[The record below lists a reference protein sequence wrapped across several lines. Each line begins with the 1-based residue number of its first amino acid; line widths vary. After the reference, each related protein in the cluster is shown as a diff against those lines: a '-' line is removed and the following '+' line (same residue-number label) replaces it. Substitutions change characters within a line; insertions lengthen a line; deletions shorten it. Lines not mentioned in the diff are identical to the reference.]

1 MGDARIVI
9 ARIGAAHGIKG
20 EVRLQSFTQ
29 VPADVAGYG
38 PLIAGDGRKFEIAA
52 HRPAAGTS
60 PTMLVVRFKGIA
72 DRNAAE
78 ALTGIELSVP
88 KEHLPETREGEF
100 YHADLIGLRAVTHAG
115 APIGVV
121 VAVPNYG
128 AGDLLEI
135 APPKGATILVPFTDA
150 AVPEIDVEAGHVV
163 VVPPVFDTDEGGE
176 R

>member
-38 PLIAGDGRKFEIAA
+38 PLVAADGRTFEIAA

-78 ALTGIELSVP
+78 ALTGIELSVA
-88 KEHLPETREGEF
+88 KEHLPETGEGEF
-100 YHADLIGLRAVTHAG
+100 YHADLIGLRAVTNTG

-135 APPKGATILVPFTDA
+135 APPKGATILVPFTDT

-163 VVPPVFDTDEGGE
+163 VVPPVFDTDESGE
-176 R
+176 A